1 LRGEVVVVLFSDLTE
16 RLDPGSVL
24 SSAKGPLTVEAS
36 RPFSDR
42 WIVAFD
48 GIMDRT
54 AAESLRG
61 VELTAAAL
69 EVPGK
74 LFVHQLVGATV
85 VDTAGVALGTVA
97 AVEANPAS
105 DLLVLE
111 GGALIPL
118 RFMTEHRDAEATVV
132 VDIPEGLLEV
142 NP

>member
-1 LRGEVVVVLFSDLTE
+1 MLFSDLTE